1 MAAPAKLSAIFVTYK
16 MKDALLERVAQ
27 FKAQFP
33 DSQVIVADNSPL
45 TYKKYAQLNSALQCF
60 ADTEYID
67 NSINSRFCA
76 YNLAC
81 AKIKHDNVVFRT
93 DDDKFDEAVLR
104 ALLEAHP
111 VTDFAV
117 TPHYFNNDYQMP
129 VTWERPI
136 EGVIFGTDFLKSL
149 LPFTDEK
156 GADWSLLKTA
166 FDKKMPQFLNQPV
179 LFKSA
184 HGRVH

>member
-1 MAAPAKLSAIFVTYK
+1 MAAPVKLTAIFVTYK

-33 DSQVIVADNSPL
+33 DSQVIVADNSPA
-45 TYKKYAQLNSALQCF
+45 TYKKYAQLDSALQCF
-60 ADTEYID
+60 TGTEYI
-67 NSINSRFCA
+67 NNGINSRFCA

-81 AKIKHDNVVFRT
+81 GKVKHDYVVFRT

-104 ALLEAHP
+104 SLLEAHP

-117 TPHYFNNDYQMP
+117 TPHYFKKDYQMP
-129 VTWERPI
+129 VSWERPI
-136 EGVIFGTDFLKSL
+136 EGVIFSAAFLNTL
-149 LPFTDEK
+149 LPFADEQ
-156 GADWSLLKTA
+156 GADWSLLKSA
-166 FDKKMPQFLNQPV
+166 FDKKAPQFFNQPV
-179 LFKSA
+179 LFKAA